1 MHPADAELV
10 QACLR
15 GDGGAW
21 RTLVERYGRLVL
33 LVVQRTAHAH
43 GVNVRPEEA
52 EDLAAEVFAALVRDD
67 ATKLRAYDARYALST
82 WLGTIAR
89 SVAVDRLRS
98 RRPSGGPVPE
108 GTADPESADPSQVL
122 SREET
127 ARAVKEVL
135 ESLGP
140 RERLVVELFYYS
152 GKKYREIAEILGVPL
167 NTVCSTL
174 SRALEKLR
182 DRLGGRDVT

>member
-15 GDGGAW
+15 GDAAAW
-21 RTLVERYGRLVL
+21 RTLVDRYGRLIL
-33 LVVQRTAHAH
+33 LVVQRTARAQ
-43 GVNVRPEEA
+43 GADVRLEEA
-52 EDLAAEVFAALVRDD
+52 EDVVAEIFAALVRDD
-67 ATKLRAYDARYALST
+67 AAKLRAYDARYALST

-89 SVAVDRLRS
+89 SVTIDRLRKRS
-98 RRPSGGPVPE
+98 PAAALPE
-108 GTADPESADPSQVL
+108 EVADPEAADPARIL

-127 ARAVKEVL
+127 TRAVTEVL

-152 GKKYREIAEILGVPL
+152 GKKYREIGEILGIPL

-174 SRALEKLR
+174 ARALEKLR
-182 DRLGGRDVT
+182 GRLGTPP